1 MTNTKRHFND
11 TIKEAEELNL
21 PIDAL
26 ILARTGKVYFGAHQV
41 ALRLQKVKKI
51 TKLELFELEKAKD
64 IIENLINLIKE
75 TKEIN

>member
-1 MTNTKRHFND
+1 MTNIKRHFND

-26 ILARTGKVYFGAHQV
+26 MQARTTNAYFGAHET
-41 ALRLQKVKKI
+41 ALKLQKVKTV
-51 TKLELFELEKAKD
+51 TKLELFELEKAKE

-75 TKEIN
+75 EKEIK